1 VTSYMYMF
9 TSTGLVRLDAA
20 WSH

>member
-1 VTSYMYMF
+1 MYMF